1 MKKTL
6 MAGAAAIWSVM
17 ALQAHAQA
25 PAGSATSVTEVQVT
39 AHTLEDTLPE
49 KLAET
54 GVKVEVIGQQQI
66 RNGGYAD
73 VAASLQAL
81 APSLFVLPKNG
92 AFDYVDLS
100 LLGSRTQ
107 DVLWMVDGVR
117 INNRLYAGTTP
128 LDTMPAGMVSRLEV
142 LDGGQ
147 ALFYGTQAVAGAVN
161 IVTKPFSKTLTGEVS
176 GQIDSNTAR
185 HLEANVANTF
195 RLGQFVLYASAD
207 QSDGY
212 KAFRDQ
218 DYQPSSTHRK
228 RSYDS
233 YTEGLKYGL
242 DVTDQLRLSAS
253 YQRTDGALDFASP
266 FRVARDVNN
275 RHEDLATGKV
285 DYQVNDGLGFFVKAY
300 YHNWHTTYDQFYN
313 DLAKPG
319 TLDKLY
325 EGAFWGF
332 WDYGVNALGKVDL
345 AKGVEG
351 YFGYDYQSY
360 GGRDEVLVI
369 DQHNENTHAVFG
381 QLRLTPDLLPGLNLA
396 GGFRYNA
403 PSVGQSATI
412 WNVSGRYQAPR
423 GFYVKGEAGT
433 NFRLPTAEELF
444 ANDPLDERGNPNLK
458 PERSLGGTLS
468 VGWRFDMDGH
478 RVGVELTGFAR
489 DISDLIDYDAFDEA
503 TQQSVF
509 GNVAGT
515 VRVRG
520 AQVTA
525 DAALTDALSGNLTYS
540 FNEAKRDGGRQL
552 DRVPKS
558 LFKAG
563 LDWHPADLPVG
574 ATLNVAYTGEVQRSL
589 GGFGEVGYGNY
600 TVVDLSGRWFLDA
613 GRRQQLNLSI
623 RNLFDQRYG
632 LPGRGC
638 RDTPADGPFDC
649 SIPYVYVN
657 LGLPRTFAVSYTYRF

>member
-1 MKKTL
+1 
-6 MAGAAAIWSVM
+6 MAGAAALCSLTS
-17 ALQAHAQA
+17 AAHAQA
-25 PAGSATSVTEVQVT
+25 QAPASSPTAVSEVQVT
-39 AHTLEDTLPE
+39 ARTLETTLPE

-54 GVKVEVIGQQQI
+54 GVKVDVIPSQAI
-66 RNGGYAD
+66 RNLGYVD
-73 VAASLQAL
+73 VATSLQAL

-92 AFDYVDLS
+92 PFDYVDLS
-100 LLGSRTQ
+100 LMGSRTE

-128 LDTMPAGMVSRLEV
+128 LDTMPSGMVDRVEV
-142 LDGGQ
+142 LNGGQ

-161 IVTKPFSKTLTGEVS
+161 IVTKPFSQTLTGMIS
-176 GQIDSNTAR
+176 GQVDTSAAR
-185 HLEANVANTF
+185 HLEGNVADTYKF
-195 RLGQFVLYASAD
+195 GQLVLYASAD

-228 RSYDS
+228 RTYEI

-242 DVTDQLRLSAS
+242 DVTEQLRLSAS
-253 YQRTDGALDFASP
+253 YQRTDGTLDFASP
-266 FRVARDVNN
+266 YRVERDVNN

-285 DYQVNDGLGFFVKAY
+285 DYQVNDRLGFFVKGY
-300 YHNWHTTYDQFYN
+300 WHNWHTTYDQFYN
-313 DLAKPG
+313 DLQNPG
-319 TLDKLY
+319 TVDKLY

-369 DQHNENTHAVFG
+369 EQHNENTHAVFG
-381 QLRLTPDLLPGLNLA
+381 QLRLTPDLVPGLNLA

-403 PSVGQSATI
+403 PSVGQAATI
-412 WNVSGRYQAPR
+412 WNLSGKYQAPQ
-423 GFYVKGEAGT
+423 GVYVKGEVGT

-458 PERSLGGTLS
+458 PERSIGGDLS
-468 VGWRFDMDGH
+468 LGWRFVMGGH
-478 RVGVELTGFAR
+478 RAGIELTGFAR
-489 DISDLIDYDAFDEA
+489 DVNDLIDFETFDEV
-503 TQQSVF
+503 TQQDVF

-520 AQVTA
+520 GQVMA
-525 DAALTDALSGNLTYS
+525 DASVTDEISGTLAYS
-540 FNEAKRDGGRQL
+540 FNSAKQDGGQQL
-552 DRVPKS
+552 DRIPKS

-563 LDWHPADLPVG
+563 LDWHPANLPVG
-574 ATLNVAYTGEVQRSL
+574 ATLNVAYTGDLSRSV
-589 GGFGEVGYGNY
+589 GSFGEIGYGNY
-600 TVVDLSGRWFLDA
+600 TVVDLSGRWYLDA
-613 GRRQQLNLSI
+613 GRHQELNLSI
-623 RNLFDQRYG
+623 RNLFDERYG
-632 LPGRGC
+632 LPNRGC
-638 RDTPADGPFDC
+638 KDTPADGPYDC

-657 LGLPRTFAVSYTYRF
+657 LGMPRTIAISYTYRF

>member
-1 MKKTL
+1 
-6 MAGAAAIWSVM
+6 
-17 ALQAHAQA
+17 
-25 PAGSATSVTEVQVT
+25 
-39 AHTLEDTLPE
+39 
-49 KLAET
+49 
-54 GVKVEVIGQQQI
+54 
-66 RNGGYAD
+66 
-73 VAASLQAL
+73 
-81 APSLFVLPKNG
+81 
-92 AFDYVDLS
+92 
-100 LLGSRTQ
+100 
-107 DVLWMVDGVR
+107 
-117 INNRLYAGTTP
+117 
-128 LDTMPAGMVSRLEV
+128 
-142 LDGGQ
+142 
-147 ALFYGTQAVAGAVN
+147 
-161 IVTKPFSKTLTGEVS
+161 
-176 GQIDSNTAR
+176 
-185 HLEANVANTF
+185 
-195 RLGQFVLYASAD
+195 
-207 QSDGY
+207 
-212 KAFRDQ
+212 
-218 DYQPSSTHRK
+218 
-228 RSYDS
+228 
-233 YTEGLKYGL
+233 
-242 DVTDQLRLSAS
+242 
-253 YQRTDGALDFASP
+253 
-266 FRVARDVNN
+266 
-275 RHEDLATGKV
+275 
-285 DYQVNDGLGFFVKAY
+285 
-300 YHNWHTTYDQFYN
+300 
-313 DLAKPG
+313 
-319 TLDKLY
+319 
-325 EGAFWGF
+325 
-332 WDYGVNALGKVDL
+332 
-345 AKGVEG
+345 
-351 YFGYDYQSY
+351 
-360 GGRDEVLVI
+360 
-369 DQHNENTHAVFG
+369 
-381 QLRLTPDLLPGLNLA
+381 
-396 GGFRYNA
+396 
-403 PSVGQSATI
+403 
-412 WNVSGRYQAPR
+412 
-423 GFYVKGEAGT
+423 VKGEAGT

>member
-1 MKKTL
+1 MRKTL
-6 MAGAAAIWSVM
+6 MAGAAALGM
-17 ALQAHAQA
+17 TMTCAHAQA
-25 PAGSATSVTEVQVT
+25 QTSTSVEGVVVT
-39 AHTLEDTLPE
+39 ARTLEDTLPE
-49 KLAET
+49 QLAET
-54 GVKVEVIGQQQI
+54 GVKVDVIQSQAI
-66 RNGGYAD
+66 RNGGYPDIAT
-73 VAASLQAL
+73 ALQAL

-92 AFDYVDLS
+92 PFDYVDLS
-100 LLGSRTQ
+100 LLGSRTE

-128 LDTMPAGMVSRLEV
+128 LDTMPSGMVDRLEV

-161 IVTKPFSKTLTGEVS
+161 IVTKPFSKSLTGMVE
-176 GQIDSNTAR
+176 GQVDTNTAR
-185 HLEANVANTF
+185 HLEGNVADAYSF
-195 RLGQFVLYASAD
+195 GQVVLYASAD

-228 RSYDS
+228 RTYDV

-266 FRVARDVNN
+266 YRVAVDVNN
-275 RHEDLATGKV
+275 RHEDLATGKI
-285 DYQVNDGLGFFVKAY
+285 DYQVNDRLGFFVKGY
-300 YHNWHTTYDQFYN
+300 WHNWHTTYDQFYN
-313 DLAKPG
+313 DLATPG

-332 WDYGVNALGKVDL
+332 WDYGVNALGKLDI

-369 DQHNENTHAVFG
+369 SQHDENTHAVFG
-381 QLRLTPDLLPGLNLA
+381 QLRLTPDLIPGVNLA
-396 GGFRYNA
+396 GGFRYND

-412 WNVSGRYQAPR
+412 WNVSGKYQSPV

-458 PERSLGGTLS
+458 PERSTGGNLS
-468 VGWRFDMDGH
+468 LGWRFDMGGH
-478 RVGVELTGFAR
+478 RMGVEVTGFAR
-489 DISDLIDYDAFDEA
+489 DITDLIDYDTFDSV
-503 TQQSVF
+503 TQQDVF

-520 AQVTA
+520 GQVTA
-525 DAALTDALSGNLTYS
+525 DAAATDAVSANLTYS
-540 FNEAKRDGGRQL
+540 ANEAKQDGGRQL
-552 DRVPKS
+552 DRIPRS

-563 LDWHPADLPVG
+563 LDWHPSNLPVG
-574 ATLNVAYTGEVQRSL
+574 ASLNVVYTGDVSRSL
-589 GGFGEVGYGNY
+589 GGFGEVGYGDY
-600 TVVDLSGRWFLDA
+600 TVVDLSGRYFLDA
-613 GRRQQLNLSI
+613 GRHQQLNISI
-623 RNLFDQRYG
+623 RNLFDRRYG
-632 LPGRGC
+632 LPARGC
-638 RDTPADGPFDC
+638 ADTPADGPYDC
-649 SIPYVYVN
+649 SIPYVYQN
-657 LGLPRTFAVSYTYRF
+657 LGLPRTFAVSYSYRF